1 MLTST
6 TNMTS
11 IKSVALIGGT
21 GTLGAPILQALK
33 SSPFTTFVLNRAS
46 SKSTYPDTEV
56 ITIPDDFDI
65 PTLTQ
70 LFKDK
75 AIDAL
80 VISIEAH
87 HVTNIR
93 DLITAAFHA
102 GVKRIIPPDYGSC
115 DSADPKTCEILP
127 LMAKKKGVRDY
138 LIELAGKERENG
150 AGKLTWT
157 TLITGH
163 FFDYGL
169 TTTLLG
175 IDVPQRKA
183 FLYDGGD
190 IKFSNSTL
198 SFIAN
203 AVVRI
208 LQKPGET
215 ANRVLYVH
223 SVYVTQNELVAALEK
238 VTGEKFEREVQ
249 SSEEE
254 LAKSRPRMLQGDRA
268 AEEEVV
274 CVWGIVATDWKKRE
288 GFANELLGLE
298 DEDLETEVRKAMRL

>member
-1 MLTST
+1 
-6 TNMTS
+6 MTA
-11 IKSVALIGGT
+11 IQNVALIGGT
-21 GTLGAPILQALK
+21 GTLGAPILEALR

-46 SKSTYPDTEV
+46 SKSTYPNTRT
-56 ITIPDDFDI
+56 ITIPDDLNVS
-65 PTLTQ
+65 TLTR
-70 LFKDK
+70 LLKEN

-80 VISIEAH
+80 VMSIEAH

-93 DLITAAFHA
+93 DLITAAFNA

-127 LMAKKKGVRDY
+127 LMEKKRGVRDY
-138 LIELAGKERENG
+138 LVELAGKEREGG

-175 IDVPQRKA
+175 IDVPKRKA
-183 FLYDGGD
+183 FIYDGGD

-198 SFIAN
+198 SFIAD

-208 LQKPGET
+208 LQKPEET
-215 ANRVLYVH
+215 ANRVLYVQ
-223 SVYVTQNELVAALEK
+223 SVYVTQNELVAVLEK
-238 VTGEKFEREVQ
+238 VLGEKFERIEQ
-249 SSEEE
+249 SSEDE

-274 CVWGIVATDWKKRE
+274 CVWGIVATDWTGRE
-288 GFANELLGLE
+288 GFSNGLLGLKE
-298 DEDLETEVRKAMRL
+298 EDLETAVRRAMKA